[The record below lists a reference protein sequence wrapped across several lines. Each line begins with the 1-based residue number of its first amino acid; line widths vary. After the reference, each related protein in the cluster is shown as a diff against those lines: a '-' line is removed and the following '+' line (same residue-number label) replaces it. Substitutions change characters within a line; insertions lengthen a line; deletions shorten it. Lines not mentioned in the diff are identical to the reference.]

1 MNYMMNF
8 IFRCF
13 DIPFTFIWKFQIKIM
28 QLSYHLKPKIEK
40 IISNNKVRSVKKIL
54 LVLLGLTVAIF
65 GCFKSYKGF
74 LISGIIF
81 FCYIYLLDILKI
93 YQSILLRRLHH

>member
-28 QLSYHLKPKIEK
+28 QLSYHLKPKLDLAVSK
-40 IISNNKVRSVKKIL
+40 
-54 LVLLGLTVAIF
+54 AI
-65 GCFKSYKGF
+65 KDS
-74 LISGIIF
+74 
-81 FCYIYLLDILKI
+81 
-93 YQSILLRRLHH
+93 

>member
-8 IFRCF
+8 IFMCF

-40 IISNNKVRSVKKIL
+40 IISNNKVRAVKKYCL
-54 LVLLGLTVAIF
+54 SF
-65 GCFKSYKGF
+65 
-74 LISGIIF
+74 
-81 FCYIYLLDILKI
+81 
-93 YQSILLRRLHH
+93 

>member
-1 MNYMMNF
+1 MIIICPKVMNYMMNF

-40 IISNNKVRSVKKIL
+40 IISNNKVRAVKKIL

-81 FCYIYLLDILKI
+81 FLLYLPIR
-93 YQSILLRRLHH
+93 YF